1 MIKGINIYWGS
12 DKIFERETE
21 KLTEIHLLT
30 DIINQLDKKIFT
42 IEGAGKT
49 EEEPLN
55 VKNLLVYT
63 DDYGQ
68 IQEWVLLDFCN
79 QSIRENAYANMRMLK
94 NDIEDAVYYEILK
107 AYGIIA

>member
-1 MIKGINIYWGS
+1 MIKGINIYWGA

-21 KLTEIHLLT
+21 KLKEICLLT
-30 DIINQLDKKIFT
+30 DIISQLDKKIFT
-42 IEGAGKT
+42 IEGVGKT
-49 EEEPLN
+49 EEEPLT

-79 QSIRENAYANMRMLK
+79 HILRNKKLCVEYLWLCNRQLKSIK
-94 NDIEDAVYYEILK
+94 IL
-107 AYGIIA
+107 